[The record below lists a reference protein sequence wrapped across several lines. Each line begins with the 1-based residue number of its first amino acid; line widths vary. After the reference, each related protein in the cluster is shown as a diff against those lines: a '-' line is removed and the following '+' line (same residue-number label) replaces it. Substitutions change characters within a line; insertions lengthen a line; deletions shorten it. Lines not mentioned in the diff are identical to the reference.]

1 MQGGRGFMYK
11 QRLFINIILF
21 FFLIVGFSSAKEK
34 INIQGSTTVLPIIQ
48 IMAEEFMNDHP
59 EYEVTISGGG
69 SGVGI
74 AALIDQITDIAM
86 SSREIKEN
94 ELQKARDKGLDI
106 HEYTIAFDAIAII
119 VHTNNDPIDQLDSV
133 TLKKIYTG
141 FIDNWKD
148 LGGYDRPMVVI
159 SRDTNSG
166 TFEIFNDHILKGEE
180 MAPQVLR
187 LTSNR
192 PILDEVSKNLNAIG
206 YVGFG
211 YLTPQVKVLTLD
223 GVEPTWENVIHGSY
237 PLSRSL
243 YLYTATIPTGI
254 SQEFINY
261 VFSDKGQKIVKE
273 EGFIP
278 IK

>member
-1 MQGGRGFMYK
+1 MMGGWFFMFK
-11 QRLFINIILF
+11 LRLFLIIILF
-21 FFLIVGFSSAKEK
+21 IFLIVGFSSAKEK

-48 IMAEEFMNDHP
+48 IMAEEFMNDYP

-74 AALIDQITDIAM
+74 AALIDQIADIAM

-94 ELQKARDKGLDI
+94 ELQKAREKGLDVQ
-106 HEYTIAFDAIAII
+106 EYTIAYDAIAVI
-119 VHTNNDPIDQLDSV
+119 VHAKNDPIDRLDSK
-133 TLKKIYTG
+133 TIKKIYTG
-141 FIDNWKD
+141 FVHNWKD
-148 LGGYDRPMVVI
+148 LGGYDRPLVAI

-166 TFEIFNDHILKGEE
+166 TFEIFNDHILEDEE

-192 PILDEVSKNLNAIG
+192 PILDEVSRNLNAIG

-211 YLTPQVKVLTLD
+211 YLTPQVKVLALD
-223 GVEPTWENVIHGSY
+223 DVEPTQENVIRGNY
-237 PLSRSL
+237 PLSREL
-243 YLYTATIPTGI
+243 FLYTATVPDEL
-254 SQEFINY
+254 SLKFINY
-261 VFSDKGQKIVKE
+261 VFSGKGQRIVKE

-278 IK
+278 IQ

>member
-1 MQGGRGFMYK
+1 MFK
-11 QRLFINIILF
+11 LRLFMIIILF
-21 FFLIVGFSSAKEK
+21 FLLIVGFSFAKEK
-34 INIQGSTTVLPIIQ
+34 MNIQGSTTVLPIIQ
-48 IMAEEFMNDHP
+48 IIAEEFMNDHP

-74 AALIDQITDIAM
+74 AALIDQIADIAM
-86 SSREIKEN
+86 SSRGIKEN
-94 ELQKARDKGLDI
+94 ELQKAREKGLDVQ
-106 HEYTIAFDAIAII
+106 EYTIAFDAIAII
-119 VHTNNDPIDQLDSV
+119 VHAKNELIDQLDSATV
-133 TLKKIYTG
+133 KKIYTG
-141 FIDNWKD
+141 FIDNWKE

-166 TFEIFNDHILKGEE
+166 TFEIFNEYILNGEE

-192 PILDEVSKNLNAIG
+192 PILDEVSRNLNAIG

-223 GVEPTWENVIHGSY
+223 GVEPTQENVIRGSY

-243 YLYTATIPTGI
+243 YLYTATVHDGI
-254 SQEFINY
+254 SKEFINY
-261 VFSDKGQKIVKE
+261 VFSDKGQRIVQE

>member
-1 MQGGRGFMYK
+1 MFK
-11 QRLFINIILF
+11 LRLFLIIILF
-21 FFLIVGFSSAKEK
+21 IFLIVGFSSAKEK

-48 IMAEEFMNDHP
+48 IMAEEFMNDYP

-74 AALIDQITDIAM
+74 AALIDQIADIAM

-94 ELQKARDKGLDI
+94 ELQKAREKGLDVQ
-106 HEYTIAFDAIAII
+106 EYTIAYDAIAVI
-119 VHTNNDPIDQLDSV
+119 VHAKNDPIDRLDSK
-133 TLKKIYTG
+133 TIKKIYTG
-141 FIDNWKD
+141 FVHNWKD
-148 LGGYDRPMVVI
+148 LGGYDRPLVAI

-166 TFEIFNDHILKGEE
+166 TFEIFNDHILEDEE

-192 PILDEVSKNLNAIG
+192 PILDEVSRNLNAIG

-211 YLTPQVKVLTLD
+211 YLTPQVKVLALD
-223 GVEPTWENVIHGSY
+223 DVEPTQENVIRGSY
-237 PLSRSL
+237 PLSREL
-243 YLYTATIPTGI
+243 FLYTATVPDEL
-254 SQEFINY
+254 SLKFINY
-261 VFSDKGQKIVKE
+261 VFSGKGQRIVKE

-278 IK
+278 IQ